1 MFNMTPL
8 YKSLPF
14 VWQAATQKN
23 DSDWL
28 ASIVRNSAPF
38 SDWWTKARIIQLA
51 YPAPPNYMEPAT
63 NTVTNIPTYA
73 GYQTESMIVQALQS
87 LCDPEEYPD
96 FAQYVT
102 EEYVMR
108 ALNSWHT
115 NQFTQAIGRNFEIY
129 ADRQNSNVFLLTS
142 TAGTYLNVDRGL
154 PPIQRFRPLFNVDEL
169 ARIMWETGCD
179 RLTCRVHGYATP
191 GEKFYETLTKEAT
204 ALNEEVSPQ
213 PGLTPQHFY
222 IGYHWPSEKPLF
234 FPAIF
239 AEIKQNKEIVLKF
252 LITLIGLSLLA
263 GTVLFLL
270 LKFALLPLFSFFNLI
285 PGLDLLINDQWLAHL
300 SIITWLGMFTTV
312 FFLWLVIIFGFR
324 VLVYLRDRDR
334 VINYGAPDLAE
345 FFWRLDRAID
355 RQRQR
360 NAGIA
365 IMPWMPEARMGGK
378 NRTETNDLINSSD
391 ENDENSPNE
400 TSNILSDKPISSQ
413 TKIPVNFLGNSLGS
427 LLIVNILRILS
438 DKYGKDERI
447 EREKGDIGDYLILDK
462 LILSSP
468 DLPLEFLR
476 ESRNNYV
483 RSAILRCRQIYL
495 LSSDRDIILRYV
507 SNLGNWFTEPNLS
520 MSGLR
525 LGNVYLK
532 SVNGTN
538 HNSQQYVP
546 SIRIVLSS
554 LPATTPTSA
563 YDLFEKFNYLDC
575 SEMPGLNG
583 VKWPLKKFNGWL
595 IDLLNSILF
604 IVQKIDSHGAYFWVN
619 TPSFQIIKILLTNN
633 HLTEA
638 EMIELIGNKAHQTNL
653 RFLPNEIFL
662 KSPK

>member
-14 VWQAATQKN
+14 VWEAETQKN

-28 ASIVRNSAPF
+28 ESIVRNSAPF

-51 YPAPPNYMEPAT
+51 YPAPPNHVEP
-63 NTVTNIPTYA
+63 VTNSIPTYA
-73 GYQTESMIVQALQS
+73 GYQSESMIVQALKS
-87 LCDPEEYPD
+87 LCDPQEYPD
-96 FAQYVT
+96 FSQYVT
-102 EEYVMR
+102 EEYVIR

-142 TAGTYLNVDRGL
+142 TASIYLNVDRGL

-169 ARIMWETGCD
+169 ARIIWETGCD

-191 GEKFYETLTKEAT
+191 GEQFYQTLIKEAT
-204 ALNEEVSPQ
+204 ELNEEASPQ

-252 LITLIGLSLLA
+252 LITLAVLSLVA
-263 GTVLFLL
+263 GTVFFIA
-270 LKFALLPLFSFFNLI
+270 LKFALLPLFSFFNIL
-285 PGLDLLINDQWLAHL
+285 PGLNLLINDQWLSHL
-300 SIITWLGMFTTV
+300 SIITWLGTFITI
-312 FFLWLVIIFGFR
+312 FSLWLVIICGFR

-345 FFWRLDRAID
+345 FFWRLDRAIND
-355 RQRQR
+355 QRQR
-360 NAGIA
+360 NAGVP
-365 IMPWMPEARMGGK
+365 IMPWMVGAK
-378 NRTETNDLINSSD
+378 NINEINNLNNSE
-391 ENDENSPNE
+391 ENLPDKRPNVVSE
-400 TSNILSDKPISSQ
+400 KLQ
-413 TKIPVNFLGNSLGS
+413 KIPVNFLGHSLGS

-447 EREKGDIGDYLILDK
+447 EREKGDIGDYLVLDK
-462 LILSSP
+462 LILASP
-468 DLPLEFLR
+468 DIPLEFIR

-483 RSAILRCRQIYL
+483 RSAILRCKHIYL

-520 MSGLR
+520 MAGMR
-525 LGNVYLK
+525 LGNIYLK
-532 SVNGTN
+532 SVNGVE
-538 HNSQQYVP
+538 HQSRQYSP
-546 SIRIVLSS
+546 SVRILFNS

-563 YDLFEKFNYLDC
+563 SDLFEKFNYLDC

-583 VKWPLKKFNGWL
+583 VPWPLKKFNGWL

-604 IVQKIDSHGAYFWVN
+604 IVQKIDLHGAYFWVQ

-638 EMIELIGNKAHQTNL
+638 EMIALIENKVNQTNL
-653 RFLPNEIFL
+653 RFLPNEIFV
-662 KSPK
+662 KSRK

>member
-1 MFNMTPL
+1 MTPL

-14 VWQAATQKN
+14 VWEAETQKN

-28 ASIVRNSAPF
+28 ESIVRNSAPF

-51 YPAPPNYMEPAT
+51 YPTPPNYIEPA
-63 NTVTNIPTYA
+63 NHSIPTYA
-73 GYQTESMIVQALQS
+73 GYQSESMIVQALQS
-87 LCDPEEYPD
+87 LCDPQEYPD
-96 FAQYVT
+96 FCQYVT
-102 EEYVMR
+102 EEYVIR

-142 TAGTYLNVDRGL
+142 TAGIYLNVDRGL
-154 PPIQRFRPLFNVDEL
+154 PPTQRFRPLFNVDEL
-169 ARIMWETGCD
+169 ARIIWENKCD

-191 GEKFYETLTKEAT
+191 GEQFYETLIKEA
-204 ALNEEVSPQ
+204 AQLNQEVSPQ
-213 PGLTPQHFY
+213 PGLSPQHFY

-234 FPAIF
+234 FPAIL

-252 LITLIGLSLLA
+252 LITLTGLSLLA
-263 GTVLFLL
+263 GTVFFLL
-270 LKFALLPLFSFFNLI
+270 LKFFLLPLFHFLNIL
-285 PGLDLLINDQWLAHL
+285 PGLDLLINDQWLSHL
-300 SIITWLGMFTTV
+300 SIITWLGTFITV
-312 FFLWLVIIFGFR
+312 FFLWLVIICGFR

-334 VINYGAPDLAE
+334 AINYGAPDLAE
-345 FFWRLDRAID
+345 FFWRLDRAIND
-355 RQRQR
+355 QRQR
-360 NAGIA
+360 NAGVP
-365 IMPWMPEARMGGK
+365 IMPWMVGAK
-378 NRTETNDLINSSD
+378 NINEINHEINNVTNIE
-391 ENDENSPNE
+391 EN
-400 TSNILSDKPISSQ
+400 LSDKIPNTISETSKKVVSNHQ
-413 TKIPVNFLGNSLGS
+413 IKIPVNFLGHSLGS

-438 DKYGKDERI
+438 DKYGKDERV

-468 DLPLEFLR
+468 DIPLEFLR

-483 RSAILRCRQIYL
+483 RSAILRCKQIYL
-495 LSSDRDIILRYV
+495 LSSDRDIVLRYV
-507 SNLGNWFTEPNLS
+507 SNFGNWFTEPNLS
-520 MSGLR
+520 MSGMR
-525 LGNVYLK
+525 LGNIYLK
-532 SVNGTN
+532 SVSGADRQ
-538 HNSQQYVP
+538 SRQYSP
-546 SIRIVLSS
+546 SVRILFNS
-554 LPATTPTSA
+554 LPATTATSA

-583 VKWPLKKFNGWL
+583 VPWPLKKFNGWL

-604 IVQKIDSHGAYFWVN
+604 IVKKIDLHGAYFWVQ

-638 EMIELIGNKAHQTNL
+638 EMIALIENKANQTNL

-662 KSPK
+662 KSQK

>member
-1 MFNMTPL
+1 M

-14 VWQAATQKN
+14 VWEAETQKN

-28 ASIVRNSAPF
+28 ESIVRNSAPF

-51 YPAPPNYMEPAT
+51 YPAPPNYIQPA
-63 NTVTNIPTYA
+63 TNIPTYA

-96 FAQYVT
+96 FCQYLT
-102 EEYVMR
+102 EAYVIR

-142 TAGTYLNVDRGL
+142 TASIYLNVDREL
-154 PPIQRFRPLFNVDEL
+154 PPVERFRPLFNVDEL
-169 ARIMWETGCD
+169 ARIIWEIGCD
-179 RLTCRVHGYATP
+179 RLTCRVHGYATS
-191 GEKFYETLTKEAT
+191 GKQFYETFTKEAT
-204 ALNEEVSPQ
+204 ELNQEVSPQ

-239 AEIKQNKEIVLKF
+239 SEIKQNKEIVLKF
-252 LITLIGLSLLA
+252 LITLTSLSLLA
-263 GTVLFLL
+263 GTVFFIA
-270 LKFALLPLFSFFNLI
+270 LKFALLPLFSFFNKL
-285 PGLDLLINDQWLAHL
+285 PGLDFFINDQWLSHL
-300 SIITWLGMFTTV
+300 SIITWMGTFITV
-312 FFLWLVIIFGFR
+312 FFLWLVIICGFR

-355 RQRQR
+355 VQRQR
-360 NAGIA
+360 NAGVA
-365 IMPWMPEARMGGK
+365 IMPWMVSTS
-378 NRTETNDLINSSD
+378 NINETNDLTNSS
-391 ENDENSPNE
+391 NKNSLNE
-400 TSNILSDKPISSQ
+400 SSSDQTQNVISEQPVSSYP
-413 TKIPVNFLGNSLGS
+413 KIPVNFLGNSLGC

-483 RSAILRCRQIYL
+483 RSAILRCQQIYL
-495 LSSDRDIILRYV
+495 LSSDRDIVLRYV
-507 SNLGNWFTEPNLS
+507 SNLGNWFTEPNLA
-520 MSGLR
+520 MSGMR

-532 SVNGTN
+532 SVNSKN
-538 HNSQQYVP
+538 HNFKQYIP
-546 SIRIVLSS
+546 SIRILFTS

-583 VKWPLKKFNGWL
+583 VPWPLKKFNSWL
-595 IDLLNSILF
+595 IDLLNTVLF
-604 IVQKIDSHGAYFWVN
+604 IANKIDVHGAYFWVK

-633 HLTEA
+633 RL
-638 EMIELIGNKAHQTNL
+638 
-653 RFLPNEIFL
+653 
-662 KSPK
+662 S

>member
-14 VWQAATQKN
+14 VWEVQTQKN

-28 ASIVRNSAPF
+28 ESIVRNSAPF

-51 YPAPPNYMEPAT
+51 YPAPPNHVEPVT
-63 NTVTNIPTYA
+63 NNIPTYA
-73 GYQTESMIVQALQS
+73 GYQSESMIVQALQS
-87 LCDPEEYPD
+87 LCDPQEYPD
-96 FAQYVT
+96 FSQYVT
-102 EEYVMR
+102 EEYVIR

-142 TAGTYLNVDRGL
+142 TASIYLNVDRVL
-154 PPIQRFRPLFNVDEL
+154 PPMQRFRPLFNVDEL
-169 ARIMWETGCD
+169 ARIIWETGCD
-179 RLTCRVHGYATP
+179 RLTCRVHGYATS
-191 GEKFYETLTKEAT
+191 GEQFYETLIKEAT
-204 ALNEEVSPQ
+204 ELNQEASPQ

-239 AEIKQNKEIVLKF
+239 SEIKQNKEIVLKF
-252 LITLIGLSLLA
+252 LITLAILSLVA
-263 GTVLFLL
+263 GTLFFIA
-270 LKFALLPLFSFFNLI
+270 LKFALLPLFSFFNIL
-285 PGLDLLINDQWLAHL
+285 PGLNLLINDQWLSHL
-300 SIITWLGMFTTV
+300 SIITWLGTFITI
-312 FFLWLVIIFGFR
+312 FSLWLVIICGFR

-360 NAGIA
+360 NAGVA
-365 IMPWMPEARMGGK
+365 IMPWMVSTI
-378 NRTETNDLINSSD
+378 NITETNYLTNSSD
-391 ENDENSPNE
+391 ENSPDESLPNE
-400 TSNILSDKPISSQ
+400 IPTNVISEQPISSHLR
-413 TKIPVNFLGNSLGS
+413 IPVNFLSNSLGG

-468 DLPLEFLR
+468 DIPLEFLR

-483 RSAILRCRQIYL
+483 RSAILRCQQIYL
-495 LSSDRDIILRYV
+495 LSSDRDIVLRYV
-507 SNLGNWFTEPNLS
+507 SNFGNWFTEPNLS

-532 SVNGTN
+532 SVNSKN
-538 HNSQQYVP
+538 HNSRQYIP
-546 SIRIVLSS
+546 FIRILFSS

-575 SEMPGLNG
+575 SEMLGLNG
-583 VKWPLKKFNGWL
+583 VPWPLKKFNSWL
-595 IDLLNSILF
+595 IDLLNTILF
-604 IVQKIDSHGAYFWVN
+604 IANKIDVHGAYFWVN
-619 TPSFQIIKILLTNN
+619 TPSFQIIKMLLTNN
-633 HLTEA
+633 HLSEA
-638 EMIELIGNKAHQTNL
+638 EMIALIDNKVNQTNL
-653 RFLPNEIFL
+653 RFLPNEIFV
-662 KSPK
+662 KSRK